1 MFKIES
7 KRIFDLVFSLIILI
21 TFFPI
26 LTIILIAVWEGD
38 KKSPFYFAK
47 RVGKNNL
54 DFIMIKIRS
63 MRIDADK
70 CGVNSTSSDD
80 KRITRIGH
88 LIRRF
93 KLDEIFQFLNVI
105 QGSMSIIGPRPNTR
119 KWGVDLYTDEEM
131 KLLNVKP
138 GITDFASI
146 VFADEGTILSK
157 SQDPDLD
164 YNLYIRFWKS
174 CLGLIYIKHKSFILD
189 IYIIFLTIFNFFNRE
204 KTLYFISRKISK
216 YSNSYKEIAEVCLRK
231 NQLKKINFNNKDFT
245 NYQL

>member
-1 MFKIES
+1 MLKIES
-7 KRIFDLVFSLIILI
+7 KRIFDIVFSLIILI

-26 LTIILIAVWEGD
+26 LIIILIAVWQGD

-54 DFIMIKIRS
+54 DFIMIKIRT

-80 KRITRIGH
+80 NRITRIGH

-93 KLDEIFQFLNVI
+93 KLDEICQFLNVI
-105 QGSMSIIGPRPNTR
+105 QGSMSIVGPRPNTR
-119 KWGVDLYTDEEM
+119 KCGVDIYTDEEM

-146 VFADEGTILSK
+146 VFADEGAILSK

-174 CLGLIYIKHKSFILD
+174 CLGLIYIKHKSFMLD
-189 IYIIFLTIFNFFNRE
+189 VYLIFLTILNFFNRE
-204 KTLYFISRKISK
+204 KALHLISYKIAK
-216 YSNSYKEIAEVCLRK
+216 YSDSYKEISEICLRK
-231 NQLKKINFNNKDFT
+231 IELKKVNFDNKNFINYK
-245 NYQL
+245 L